1 MTESK
6 TSLNNL
12 LFAPIESVE
21 GARKAR
27 LPSLCLAAFSATIWA
42 LIALNGLFSPGAY
55 GYWAIAYSVVLAL
68 VAWGLYQMRKEAAV
82 VALVVALI
90 GLLSGGGYFKIV
102 ADILMLL
109 VAVAAIRGTLAYALL
124 TRQAASKSRSHPL

>member
-12 LFAPIESVE
+12 LFTPIESVE
-21 GARKAR
+21 GAKKAR
-27 LPSLCLAAFSATIWA
+27 LPSLCLTAFGAVIWA
-42 LIALNGLFSPGAY
+42 LIALNGLYSPGAY

-82 VALVVALI
+82 VALTVALI
-90 GLLSGGGYFKIV
+90 GLLSGGGYFKI
-102 ADILMLL
+102 ATDMAMLL
-109 VAVAAIRGTLAYALL
+109 VAVAAIRGTFAYALQ
-124 TRQAASKSRSHPL
+124 TRQAKVSEDV